1 MLEDSSKIKT
11 FLDPVILVQDGK
23 DGLVGAI
30 DQGTSSSRFL
40 VVSKSGRVVA
50 SAQMEHCQYFPV
62 GESKVGW
69 HEHDPIEIWNNV
81 VRCVDTVDQLLKREV
96 IGADNHDGEIPFRLS
111 AVGLT
116 NQRETTIAWNA
127 KTGIPYYNA
136 DVRTSHIAE
145 CLSKGEIHRFR
156 DQT

>member
-1 MLEDSSKIKT
+1 
-11 FLDPVILVQDGK
+11 
-23 DGLVGAI
+23 
-30 DQGTSSSRFL
+30 
-40 VVSKSGRVVA
+40 
-50 SAQMEHCQYFPV
+50 MEHCQYFPV

-127 KTGIPYYNA
+127 KTGIPYYN
-136 DVRTSHIAE
+136 
-145 CLSKGEIHRFR
+145 
-156 DQT
+156 